1 MQGRLGDRARLSHML
16 DAIAEIESYLANAD
30 LDIFLS
36 NSMMRFASIK
46 QLEIIGE
53 ASDHIAPDTK
63 LRFSE
68 VEWNQIKGLRNIL
81 VHEYFGVDS
90 ILVWE
95 IIQKDLPD
103 LERKVKAILDSL

>member
-1 MQGRLGDRARLSHML
+1 MSHML

-103 LERKVKAILDSL
+103 LKRKVQDILDSL

>member
-1 MQGRLGDRARLSHML
+1 MQGRLGDRARLGHML

-53 ASDHIAPDTK
+53 ASDHIAPETK
-63 LRFSE
+63 LQFSE
-68 VEWNQIKGLRNIL
+68 IEWNQVKGMRNIL
-81 VHEYFGVDS
+81 AHEYFGVDS

-95 IIQKDLPD
+95 IIQIDLPD
-103 LERKVKAILDSL
+103 LKRNLQAILDSI